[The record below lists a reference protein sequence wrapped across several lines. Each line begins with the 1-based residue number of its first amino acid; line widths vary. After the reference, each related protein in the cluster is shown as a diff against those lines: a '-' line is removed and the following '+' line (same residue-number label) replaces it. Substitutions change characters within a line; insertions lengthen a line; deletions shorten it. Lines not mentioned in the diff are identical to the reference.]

1 MLDIKIVRE
10 ETEKVKTLLAR
21 RGKRYD
27 AEVDRALAL
36 DEQRRA
42 LILESESIKAE
53 QNRMSKQIP
62 ALKKEGKDT
71 TELMA
76 QMKAL
81 ADRAKAM
88 TGELSGIEEELRQ
101 VMLGIPCVPDESVPE
116 GRDSEENVAMRT
128 WGTPRDF
135 GFAPK
140 AHWDV
145 GADLDIL
152 DMPRATKVTGTRFAF
167 MRAGGAALE
176 RAFLNFCLDSNT
188 KAGFTELM
196 CPFMANSATL
206 TGTGQLPKFAD
217 QMFKLEGTDYYL
229 ISTGEIPATNYF
241 AGEIIDGERLPI
253 YHTTNTA
260 CFRSEAGAAGRD
272 TRGLIRMHQFHKVE
286 IVKFVRPEDSM
297 AELETLVA
305 QPESLLQALGLPYR
319 VVVCCTGDMGA
330 NQAKQYDI
338 EVWMPSY
345 GKYVEISSCSN
356 YVDYQ
361 ARRAGIRF
369 KREKGGKTEFVH
381 TLNGSSLPAERAIA
395 AILENYQNEDGTVTV
410 PEALRPYMGGRERI
424 TKE

>member
-1 MLDIKIVRE
+1 MLDIRMVRE
-10 ETEKVKTLLAR
+10 ETERVKTLLAR
-21 RGKRYD
+21 RGKSYD
-27 AEVDRALAL
+27 AEIDRALAL
-36 DEQRRA
+36 DERRRA
-42 LILESESIKAE
+42 LILESESNQSN
-53 QNRMSKQIP
+53 QNRVSKQIP
-62 ALKKEGKDT
+62 VLKKEGKDT
-71 TELMA
+71 TAVMA
-76 QMKAL
+76 EMKAL
-81 ADRAKAM
+81 AEQTKLLTA
-88 TGELSGIEEELRQ
+88 ELSAVEEELRD
-101 VMLGIPCVPDESVPE
+101 VMLGIPCVPDESVPV
-116 GRDSEENVAMRT
+116 GKDSEENTPIRS
-128 WGTPRDF
+128 WGEPPAFD
-135 GFAPK
+135 FAPK
-140 AHWDV
+140 AHWDL
-145 GADLDIL
+145 GADLDII
-152 DMPRATKVTGTRFAF
+152 DMPRATKVTGTRFSF

-176 RAFLNFCLDSNT
+176 RALLNFCLDQNT

-196 CPFMANSATL
+196 CPYMANSATL

-217 QMFKLEGTDYYL
+217 QMFKIEDTNYYL
-229 ISTGEIPATNYF
+229 ISTGEIPATNYYSN
-241 AGEIIDGERLPI
+241 EILDGDLLPV

-272 TRGLIRMHQFHKVE
+272 TRGLIRVHQFHKVE

-305 QPESLLQALGLPYR
+305 QPESLLRALGLPYR

-381 TLNGSSLPAERAIA
+381 TLNGSSLPAERAVA
-395 AILENYQNEDGTVTV
+395 AILENYQNADGTVTV
-410 PEALRPYMGGRERI
+410 PEVLRPYMGGRERI